1 MKFIY
6 NIVAIILLCVALEGK
21 CQGSLIGDMVQNTEN
36 MTVLE
41 KWQNMEK
48 NLKKATSE
56 VIKMALPHIMKASEN
71 LNISSQCLLE
81 TMKLVMGLKNLKP
94 WAFKFIDSSAKMVD
108 GLLVGSVSSL
118 GVYDECL
125 NTEVKSEKGKNK
137 EDVIFRGK
145 YCTIDIKPPLPPKAK
160 FYWMHET
167 IPELRN
173 LTLSGTV
180 MGEMAKYA
188 AFFYFISLKMSICVP
203 SGCMVEDIDQVAQM
217 LGNYLMLEVK
227 TSRCEVKE
235 DLHFT
240 KTNICVMFV
249 YCFFGFLVLIGSLI
263 DMYSYYTGIVFK
275 RTSVKFFLSFSFISN
290 FKKFVNTET
299 TSNNNLN
306 CLHGIRF
313 LSMSWIILGH
323 TYFLLN
329 IQATQNLE
337 SGRHYGG
344 MLAFQAILN
353 GTVGVDTFFCIG
365 GMLLC
370 YFTIKIVKIEG
381 KPFNIVMYIVHR
393 LWRIYPVYILVILFS
408 CFDYI
413 MSSGPLMHHFTHPYV
428 DNCYK
433 NWWANLLFINNFYA
447 VDKPCLGHSWYIA
460 SDLQLYI
467 AALLILLPLLRWP
480 KVGILLSVLAI
491 IASVIFTG
499 VQTYVKDLAPTML
512 FVQPDPAER
521 TEFWKDLYFTPFT
534 HIGPYCI
541 GILAGYLLVTRPNF
555 KMSATVQIIG
565 WIAAFICC
573 FSTVYGP
580 VNWNGGKEINFFA
593 GLMYAS
599 FHRIAWALGVAWLIV
614 CCATGRGGVINY
626 ILSWKI
632 FIPLGRLTFIAYLIH
647 PLVQVAFMGNLRHIF
662 VPSHLFIV
670 WIFIADLWVSYAI
683 AFAACMLVEA
693 PMMSLEKIILRKGDK
708 KTEDPSL
715 ARSNSILKGTLKPEK
730 NGDIAFIVVSDSD
743 KSLGKD
749 NETFSKL

>member
-145 YCTIDIKPPLPPKAK
+145 YCTIDIKPSLPPKAK

-240 KTNICVMFV
+240 KTNICVMFL

-365 GMLLC
+365 GLLLC

-381 KPFNIVMYIVHR
+381 LLKFLMYIFQNLGMGQR
-393 LWRIYPVYILVILFS
+393 GKYLWSVLLPIASPLFPG
-408 CFDYI
+408 F
-413 MSSGPLMHHFTHPYV
+413 LKPYV
-428 DNCYK
+428 KICSYSFFETPTTERTIFWK
-433 NWWANLLFINNFYA
+433 
-447 VDKPCLGHSWYIA
+447 KG
-460 SDLQLYI
+460 LYFFF
-467 AALLILLPLLRWP
+467 LLRSHIF
-480 KVGILLSVLAI
+480 GLSCLEN
-491 IASVIFTG
+491 F
-499 VQTYVKDLAPTML
+499 
-512 FVQPDPAER
+512 
-521 TEFWKDLYFTPFT
+521 
-534 HIGPYCI
+534 C
-541 GILAGYLLVTRPNF
+541 YLLVTRPNF